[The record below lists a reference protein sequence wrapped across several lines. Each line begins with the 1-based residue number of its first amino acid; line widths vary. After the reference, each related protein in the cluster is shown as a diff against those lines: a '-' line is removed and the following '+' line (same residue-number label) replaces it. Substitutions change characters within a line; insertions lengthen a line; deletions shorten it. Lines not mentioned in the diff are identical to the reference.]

1 MKAFTDQEIAI
12 NWECNT
18 PHLPPGIPRIKSWCY
33 GYPTTITRR
42 SHSTLKLPASL
53 EITRLQHANGNS
65 GQVSDKRDIFPSQY
79 LLFNFTSPQVSSL
92 SYLHLFTEVTGQGEN
107 AGRMAARPWPTSSR
121 DRAVGLRAQKMV
133 HTVERDWVPAPRCR
147 PPSPR
152 EVGLQA
158 DSEACERNVFRR
170 DTLCSCG
177 QRSWPGRQANAQ
189 TQQNG
194 HAPWQ

>member
-1 MKAFTDQEIAI
+1 MFI
-12 NWECNT
+12 
-18 PHLPPGIPRIKSWCY
+18 
-33 GYPTTITRR
+33 TITRR

-121 DRAVGLRAQKMV
+121 DRAVGLRAQKMA
-133 HTVERDWVPAPRCR
+133 HTVERDRVPAPRCR

-177 QRSWPGRQANAQ
+177 QRSWPGRQANAR

-194 HAPWQ
+194 RAPWQ